1 MPPKYLEELEVD
13 EVSFVDRA
21 ANKRRFLVLKKEDGP
36 VDKILEVAL
45 GAELENEGEIDALAK
60 EHELTEDATEA
71 IKGAVR
77 LVEAYA
83 ETIPEGAL
91 QSLAKR
97 FGVEPPEE
105 KKKGEHSKPKP
116 PDTSDLPKATAERV
130 LQMWESAQEEREKR
144 EKLEQRLDTIEE
156 ERENRQYIAKAA
168 AFSSLPINADE
179 FGPVLRQIAK
189 STPPEVYTAIETVL
203 ASTDAMLEKAKFFA
217 ELGSGQG
224 VTAGGAFEKV
234 QALAT
239 EIAKSE
245 KMSSTD
251 ALAKALTDNPA
262 LAADYL
268 REQKER
274 TGQGEG

>member
-36 VDKILEVAL
+36 VAKVIEVAL

-97 FGVEPPEE
+97 FGIEPPEE

-168 AFSSLPINADE
+168 SFSRLPIKADE

-189 STPPEVYTAIETVL
+189 SMPEAYAVIETVL
-203 ASTDAMLEKAKFFA
+203 ASTDAMLEKAKFFS

-224 VTAGGAFEKV
+224 VTSGGAFEKV
-234 QALAT
+234 SALAS

-245 KMSSTD
+245 KMSPTD
-251 ALAKALTDNPA
+251 ALAKALADNPA

-274 TGQGEG
+274 AGQGEG